1 MASILSLNSH
11 RAHPSESAGDRDSGP
26 TEHQL
31 GQGALAQTGRGPPD
45 GNRGWGSVPVP
56 GKANRGRGSR
66 WGWGS
71 VRLGVPDSG
80 TNRGTGSV
88 RAASPFPDRSGTVP
102 GTVPD
107 CRRVPSSRTLIL
119 FKFTSRWLNELM
131 PDPEI
136 PGPPNRDPDSRFPA
150 KSGIGDFPIPR
161 PNRESGIPSP
171 IPGKKSGIGAD
182 SGDPIPDY
190 RVSPSINRSG
200 LGIYSAA
207 SIMPVLSQAA
217 CGSYSGSKD
226 GACCCE

>member
-1 MASILSLNSH
+1 MCEVDTRPLKD
-11 RAHPSESAGDRDSGP
+11 P
-26 TEHQL
+26 
-31 GQGALAQTGRGPPD
+31 
-45 GNRGWGSVPVP
+45 
-56 GKANRGRGSR
+56 
-66 WGWGS
+66 
-71 VRLGVPDSG
+71 
-80 TNRGTGSV
+80 
-88 RAASPFPDRSGTVP
+88 
-102 GTVPD
+102 
-107 CRRVPSSRTLIL
+107 RT
-119 FKFTSRWLNELM
+119 
-131 PDPEI
+131 DQEI

-171 IPGKKSGIGAD
+171 IPGKKSGLGIGAD